1 MDALTP
7 AQRSKNMSAIR
18 GKDTKPELL
27 VRSYLHSRGV
37 RYRKNVKSL
46 PGKPDIA
53 IEKYKIA
60 LEVRG
65 CFWHGH
71 KNCKNFRLPKSN
83 QAFWAEKIGGTIER
97 DRRNKKA
104 LEELGFKIFVV
115 WECQIKSADWST
127 VNDFIRCYSA
137 RRGIACE

>member
-97 DRRNKKA
+97 DRRNQKS

-115 WECQIKSADWST
+115 WECQIERADWS
-127 VNDFIRCYSA
+127 VVDDFVKCYAA
-137 RRGIACE
+137 RKSTAYE

>member
-7 AQRSKNMSAIR
+7 AQRSKNMAAIK

-27 VRSYLHSRGV
+27 VRRYLFSRGV
-37 RYRKNVKSL
+37 RYRKHVKSL

-53 IEKYKIA
+53 ISKYKIA

-71 KNCKNFRLPKSN
+71 QDCKNYRLPKSN
-83 QAFWAEKIGGTIER
+83 SAFWAEKIGGTIDR
-97 DRRNKKA
+97 DRKNQLA
-104 LEELGFKIFVV
+104 LEELGFTLFVV
-115 WECQIKSADWST
+115 WECEIERGDWS
-127 VNDFIRCYSA
+127 VAADFAQCYSV
-137 RRGIACE
+137 RKDTDRG

>member
-1 MDALTP
+1 MDSLTP

-27 VRSYLHSRGV
+27 VRSYLYSRGV

-83 QAFWAEKIGGTIER
+83 QVFWAEKIGGTIER
-97 DRRNKKA
+97 DSRNQKA
-104 LEELGFKIFVV
+104 LEGLGFKIFVV
-115 WECQIKSADWST
+115 WECQIERGDWST
-127 VNDFIRCYSA
+127 VDKFVKCYAA
-137 RRGIACE
+137 RRGTACK